1 MPAPEP
7 VPAVVEADV
16 LVVGGG
22 PAGTWAAVAAA
33 EAGAS
38 VVLADKGYCGTSG
51 SAAAGGNN
59 LWYLPP
65 GPARAES
72 IDRRTAQ
79 GGSLTDRG
87 WMHRTVDETYRR
99 IERLAEFGYP
109 FPVDEDGRQ
118 RRGSLQ
124 GPQYLRTMRRAVHR
138 RGVRILDHSPALEL
152 LVDADGAVGGAAGVH
167 RQDGWRPW
175 RVHAK
180 ATVLAT
186 GGCAFLSGA
195 FGLNVDT
202 GDGALFAAEAGA
214 ELSGMEFSNAYALS
228 PAYGNHT
235 KGLMMQ
241 FATYYDEGGT
251 VIPADGLG
259 GREVLARHVVAGGR
273 VFARLDKAPAG
284 LHAAMR
290 TAQPNYFIPLDK
302 AGIDPF
308 TTPYEVRFV
317 LEGTVRGTGGLR
329 LVSADCATTVPG
341 LFAAGDVAT
350 RELVT
355 GGISGGGS
363 HNAAWAISS
372 GSWAGAGAARAGA
385 RRAGLGP
392 LRPAGRAGLRPAG
405 RPAGS
410 AGTADVVAAVQ
421 GEVVPLE
428 RNYFRTGERLRGS
441 LATLDDV
448 WAAVTAGLGGGT
460 AYDVLKARQAAAMA
474 AHARWMYR
482 AALARD
488 ESRAMHR
495 RDDRQATDPGLARRL
510 LTGGLDEV
518 WTRYEPE
525 DTAVAA

>member
-1 MPAPEP
+1 VPAPEP
-7 VPAVVEADV
+7 LHADV
-16 LVVGGG
+16 LVLGGG
-22 PAGTWAAVAAA
+22 PAGTWAAVTAA
-33 EAGAS
+33 EAGAA

-72 IDRRTAQ
+72 IERRTVQ
-79 GGSLTDRG
+79 GGRLTDER
-87 WMHRTVDETYRR
+87 WMHRAVEETYRR
-99 IERLAEFGYP
+99 LERLAQFGYP

-124 GPQYLRTMRRAVHR
+124 GPQYLRTMRRAVQR

-152 LVDADGAVGGAAGVH
+152 LVDGGGAVGGAAGLH

-195 FGLNVDT
+195 FWLNVDT

-214 ELSGMEFSNAYALS
+214 ELSGMEFSSAYALS
-228 PAYGNHT
+228 PAYGAHT

-241 FATYYDEGGT
+241 FATYYDETGAAL
-251 VIPADGLG
+251 PADGLG
-259 GREVLARHVVAGGR
+259 GRDVLARRVIAGGR
-273 VFARLDKAPAG
+273 VFARLDKAPAQ
-284 LHAAMR
+284 LHTAMR

-329 LVSADCATTVPG
+329 LISDDCATTVPG
-341 LFAAGDVAT
+341 LFAAGDAAT
-350 RELVT
+350 RELIT
-355 GGISGGGS
+355 GGTSGGGS

-372 GSWAGAGAARAGA
+372 GSWAGAGAARAAA
-385 RRAGLGP
+385 RRGPVGP
-392 LRPAGRAGLRPAG
+392 LRPAGGAGLRPTGTA
-405 RPAGS
+405 
-410 AGTADVVAAVQ
+410 AGTATVVAAVQ
-421 GEVVPLE
+421 GEVLPLE
-428 RNYFRTGERLRGS
+428 RNYFRTAGGLRAS
-441 LATLDDV
+441 LATLDAV
-448 WAAVTAGLGGGT
+448 WADLTTVLGGGNP
-460 AYDVLKARQAAAMA
+460 YEVFKARQAAAMT

-482 AALARD
+482 AALTRD

-495 RDDRQATDPGLARRL
+495 RDDRPQSEPGLARRL
-510 LTGGLDEV
+510 LTGGLDRV
-518 WTRYEPE
+518 WTRYEATRPAE
-525 DTAVAA
+525 AVA